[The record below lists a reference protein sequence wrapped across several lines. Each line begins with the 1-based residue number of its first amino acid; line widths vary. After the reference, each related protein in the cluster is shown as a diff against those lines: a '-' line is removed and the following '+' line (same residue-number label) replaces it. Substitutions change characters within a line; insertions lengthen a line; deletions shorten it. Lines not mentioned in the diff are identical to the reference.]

1 VRFDARTHQAAS
13 AVAEGSFKYKDA
25 RNEASAVRAHYDI
38 GNDKVVL
45 TAEPGYDPTV
55 VTDGETLKAKLIEFS
70 PRAGTAKATGSV
82 IAQLVGKPSGPSA
95 DATTIFPAARPVY
108 VNSDVVTLR
117 QANKSAIF
125 NGNVRAWQETN
136 ALFAVITG
144 STPVSWAFLIN
155 NAIYPVIVV
164 LVSRVLSM
172 KKWYHFAVLLAPA
185 ILIGY
190 APMIPATYSVFHLT
204 WGLAFKF
211 QLLTDVAAFVIATVL
226 AYLISQA
233 IARSRVAD

>member
-1 VRFDARTHQAAS
+1 
-13 AVAEGSFKYKDA
+13 
-25 RNEASAVRAHYDI
+25 
-38 GNDKVVL
+38 
-45 TAEPGYDPTV
+45 
-55 VTDGETLKAKLIEFS
+55 
-70 PRAGTAKATGSV
+70 
-82 IAQLVGKPSGPSA
+82 
-95 DATTIFPAARPVY
+95 
-108 VNSDVVTLR
+108 
-117 QANKSAIF
+117 
-125 NGNVRAWQETN
+125 
-136 ALFAVITG
+136 
-144 STPVSWAFLIN
+144 LIN

-185 ILIGY
+185 ILVGY

-211 QLLTDVAAFVIATVL
+211 QLLTDVAAFLIATVL